1 MSTRSGYDR
10 IDTEQ
15 SAQHV
20 AIVAVV
26 VVSVLIAMLYLGH
39 QFTELILALG
49 RVFQV

>member
-15 SAQHV
+15 SVQHL

-26 VVSVLIAMLYLGH
+26 LLSVLIAVLYLGH
-39 QFTELILALG
+39 QFTQLILALG
-49 RVFQV
+49 ALLQV

>member
-15 SAQHV
+15 SFQHL

-26 VVSVLIAMLYLGH
+26 LLSVLIAVLYLGH
-39 QFTELILALG
+39 QFSQLILALG
-49 RVFQV
+49 SLFQV

>member
-15 SAQHV
+15 AVQHV

-26 VVSVLIAMLYLGH
+26 VLSVLVAMLYLGH
-39 QFTELILALG
+39 QLTELILAIGSVLS
-49 RVFQV
+49 V

>member
-15 SAQHV
+15 SVQHL

-26 VVSVLIAMLYLGH
+26 LLSVLIAVLYLGH
-39 QFTELILALG
+39 QITQLILALG
-49 RVFQV
+49 SLFQV

>member
-15 SAQHV
+15 SVQHI

-26 VVSVLIAMLYLGH
+26 VLSVLIAMLYLGH
-39 QFTELILALG
+39 QFSELILALG
-49 RVFQV
+49 SIFQV